1 MTTTETVHDRIG
13 TARDDL
19 TTGQFVAV
27 FAFVAALAFTLL
39 FLPGAAGPR
48 LHAQLPAR
56 GRRDLS
62 LMLVDYLE
70 RGVLAGAIAG
80 IAYGAYMAFV
90 ANPLIG
96 YMETLAEGGEHA
108 HEAGEHAHA
117 AGEHAHA
124 VSEATTAAVSIGS
137 GVLWGILLGG
147 VFALGFYFLEPALPG
162 RGNVKAYVLAGAG
175 FLTVSV
181 APWLVLPP
189 TVPGPNRRTIRR
201 FGSRSTSVSSPSAQ
215 SSRRHRYTGIS
226 AGRLGVSPLG
236 VVTAAVPIVVL
247 VAGTAIA
254 APTIVESG
262 AIPADLVAAF
272 RGLTVLSQAALWIL
286 VAGCFGWL
294 RPRSDGR
301 SPTEQREELL
311 SSP

>member
-1 MTTTETVHDRIG
+1 
-13 TARDDL
+13 
-19 TTGQFVAV
+19 
-27 FAFVAALAFTLL
+27 
-39 FLPGAAGPR
+39 
-48 LHAQLPAR
+48 
-56 GRRDLS
+56 
-62 LMLVDYLE
+62 MLVDYLE

-117 AGEHAHA
+117 AGEHAHE
-124 VSEATTAAVSIGS
+124 VSKATTAAVSIGS

-189 TVPGPNRRTIRR
+189 TVPGAEQAYDPTLRIAIYVGLIAVGAVVASASIYGYIR
-201 FGSRSTSVSSPSAQ
+201 GSARS
-215 SSRRHRYTGIS
+215 
-226 AGRLGVSPLG
+226 LPLG

>member
-1 MTTTETVHDRIG
+1 
-13 TARDDL
+13 
-19 TTGQFVAV
+19 
-27 FAFVAALAFTLL
+27 
-39 FLPGAAGPR
+39 
-48 LHAQLPAR
+48 
-56 GRRDLS
+56 
-62 LMLVDYLE
+62 MLVDYLE
-70 RGVLAGAIAG
+70 RARPRRRDRR

-96 YMETLAEGGEHA
+96 YGRLAEGGEHA

-189 TVPGPNRRTIRR
+189 TVPGAEQAYDPTLRIAIYV
-201 FGSRSTSVSSPSAQ
+201 GLIAVGAVVASA
-215 SSRRHRYTGIS
+215 SIYGIS
-226 AGRLGVSPLG
+226 AGRLGVSHS
-236 VVTAAVPIVVL
+236 
-247 VAGTAIA
+247 
-254 APTIVESG
+254 E
-262 AIPADLVAAF
+262 
-272 RGLTVLSQAALWIL
+272 
-286 VAGCFGWL
+286 WL
-294 RPRSDGR
+294 RRRFPSLSSSRVPQSRRRPSSNPARYRLISSPRSAD
-301 SPTEQREELL
+301 
-311 SSP
+311 